1 MEKEFIDLFE
11 LQHRL
16 KQGVESLF
24 PNRIWVKAEVSAVK
38 ARSGGHCYMELSQ
51 SDQKGLIAKSSA
63 IIWSSKY
70 RFIAPYFESVTGT
83 PLQEGLVILVQVQVN
98 FSELYGM
105 SLIIDDINP
114 EFSLGE
120 KEQERQRTIQR
131 LQSEGLMGLQKE
143 LELPVLPCRLAV
155 ISAED
160 AAGYRDFMRHIE
172 ENPYGFKFEIVLF
185 PALMQGVDCPA
196 SIIAALDAILYETQG
211 NALDCCAGKFATQG
225 NALECRE
232 GEFNVQGNALDCCAG
247 RFAVRTGGAESGA
260 GEFAMQGGGAECVAW
275 QRCRGY
281 DAVLIL
287 RGGGAKL
294 DLACFDDYNLAAV
307 IAQYPLPV
315 LTAIGHDQDYHV
327 CDMVAHE
334 FLKTPT
340 ALADYI
346 IDIYAREDERIS
358 SFESRIRLA
367 LSNRLYREEALLDS
381 LSARIKGGF
390 SLKITK
396 EEALL
401 ESLAARIKG
410 GFSLK
415 IAAMESALQVLQTR
429 IQAADPRKILDR
441 GYALAVD
448 ENGVVLKS
456 VAGRQVGDKVSV
468 MFADGILH
476 AEVVSVAPSAKP

>member
-1 MEKEFIDLFE
+1 
-11 LQHRL
+11 
-16 KQGVESLF
+16 
-24 PNRIWVKAEVSAVK
+24 
-38 ARSGGHCYMELSQ
+38 MELSQ
-51 SDQKGLIAKSSA
+51 SSDKGLVAKSSA

-70 RFIAPYFESVTGT
+70 RFIAPYFESVTGS

-120 KEQERQRTIQR
+120 KEQERQRTIER
-131 LQSEGLMGLQKE
+131 LQKEGLMGLQKE
-143 LELPVLPCRLAV
+143 LDLPLLPYRLAV

-172 ENPYGFKFEIVLF
+172 ENPYGFKVEPVLF
-185 PALMQGVDCPA
+185 PALMQGADCPS
-196 SIIAALDAILYETQG
+196 SIVAALDAIWDE
-211 NALDCCAGKFATQG
+211 
-225 NALECRE
+225 
-232 GEFNVQGNALDCCAG
+232 
-247 RFAVRTGGAESGA
+247 
-260 GEFAMQGGGAECVAW
+260 MQEDAAECGTG
-275 QRCRGY
+275 QQCGHY

-294 DLACFDDYNLAAV
+294 DLACYDDYSLSAA

-346 IDIYAREDERIS
+346 VDLYAREDERIS
-358 SFESRIRLA
+358 ACESRIRLA
-367 LSNRLYREEALLDS
+367 LSNRLYREEAVLD
-381 LSARIKGGF
+381 
-390 SLKITK
+390 
-396 EEALL
+396 
-401 ESLAARIKG
+401 SLAARIKG
-410 GFSLK
+410 GFTLK

-429 IQAADPRKILDR
+429 IQAADPRKILER

-448 ENGVVLKS
+448 AEGVVLRG
-456 VAGRQVGDKVSV
+456 AMGRNVGDKVSV
-468 MFADGILH
+468 MFADGTLH
-476 AEVVSVAPSAKP
+476 TKVTEVVTSS